1 MEVAS
6 LGLRTDLALLERSGS
21 TIEDCG
27 DHLVVRTPRN
37 PTFWWGNFLVLDA
50 VPSPERI
57 DAWLDRFVA
66 ALPGARH
73 RAIAFDC
80 PDGTVDEL
88 AGFSERGFT
97 ADASS
102 VMTARSVQPPPH
114 PNTEATYRPF
124 SSDDDWAQSVALA
137 LACHDGYEENQLE
150 FVTRRAASNRD
161 LVTDG
166 YGAWFGAFVDGRL
179 VTQMGLVRAGADLA
193 RFQSVETD
201 PASVDAG
208 SQERSSTTSARYGFA
223 ELGAETLVMVADPN
237 DDAIRI
243 YRTVGFTATESA
255 LHAELAPPADL
266 AVDRREAVD
275 ALGVLL
281 CDVRVETG
289 RVNLA
294 VDPVVV
300 LRASAFKAHQRHAVS
315 TGVGDPVDI
324 DPDQ

>member
-1 MEVAS
+1 MNVAS
-6 LGLRTDLALLERSGS
+6 LALQTDLALLERSGS

-50 VPSPERI
+50 VPTLERI

-88 AGFSERGFT
+88 AGFTERGFT

-102 VMTARSVQPPPH
+102 VMTARSVHPPPH

-124 SSDDDWAQSVALA
+124 SSDDDWTQSVALA
-137 LACHDGYEENQLE
+137 LACHDGYEENHLE
-150 FVTRRAASNRD
+150 FVTLRAESNRD
-161 LVTDG
+161 LVADG
-166 YGAWFGAFVDGRL
+166 HGAWFGAFVDGRL
-179 VTQMGLVRAGADLA
+179 VTQMGLARAGKGLA

-201 PASVDAG
+201 PAFRRRGLAG
-208 SQERSSTTSARYGFA
+208 TLVHHVAGYGFA

-237 DDAIRI
+237 DDAIRV
-243 YRTVGFTATESA
+243 YGTVGFTATESA
-255 LHAELAPPADL
+255 LDAELAPPA
-266 AVDRREAVD
+266 
-275 ALGVLL
+275 
-281 CDVRVETG
+281 T
-289 RVNLA
+289 
-294 VDPVVV
+294 
-300 LRASAFKAHQRHAVS
+300 
-315 TGVGDPVDI
+315 
-324 DPDQ
+324 